1 MKSIL
6 LLPVDTG
13 LRHIGSS
20 ESTGRGENG
29 PHAFTCSVCGSTM
42 LLVNESDVLAVILER
57 VQTTD
62 PRVLLGPGDDLAE
75 VLVRDEDA
83 SLLVGVDQVVD
94 GLHVLASRTSW
105 DQIGGKAMRRAL
117 SDVAAMAG
125 KPLASVASV
134 VLPPNAIDADIK
146 ALCKGLHETAAEF
159 DAPLV
164 GGDVAIHRLPDHP
177 LSVSVT
183 VLATP
188 VPPGPVRRRGACNGD
203 LLVVTGRLGGSL
215 EDGGGGPHLDFT
227 PRISE
232 ALHLRGLFG
241 KGLHAM
247 IDISD
252 GLGRDAGRLAEAAGL
267 QTHIETERLPCRPAA
282 SIAAA
287 MGDGEDY
294 ELLMAVAED
303 VKVPDSVPG
312 VHGPCPLSI
321 IGHFAPNPTG
331 DDRRVVLFDEDGQKD
346 ASEYGWDHGQ

>member
-1 MKSIL
+1 
-6 LLPVDTG
+6 
-13 LRHIGSS
+13 
-20 ESTGRGENG
+20 
-29 PHAFTCSVCGSTM
+29 M
-42 LLVNESDVLAVILER
+42 LLVNESDVLAVIRER

-75 VLVRDEDA
+75 VLVGDEAA

-94 GLHVLASRTSW
+94 GLHVLAARVSW
-105 DQIGGKAMRRAL
+105 DRIGGKAMRRAL

-125 KPLASVASV
+125 TPLASVASV
-134 VLPPNAIDADIK
+134 VLPPNALDTDIK
-146 ALCKGLHETAAEF
+146 ALCKGLHETAAAF

-188 VPPGPVRRRGACNGD
+188 VPPGPVRRNGACDGD
-203 LLVVTGRLGGSL
+203 LLVVTGHLGGSL
-215 EDGGGGPHLDFT
+215 EDGGGGSHLDFT

-232 ALHLRGLFG
+232 ALHLRELFG

-267 QTHIETERLPCRPAA
+267 QAHIEAEKLPRRPAA

-294 ELLMAVAED
+294 ELLMAVAKDAE
-303 VKVPDSVPG
+303 VPDSVPG
-312 VHGPCPLSI
+312 DHGPCPLTV
-321 IGHFAPNPTG
+321 IGHFAPNPAG
-331 DDRRVVLFDEDGQKD
+331 DDRRVVVFGEDGQED
-346 ASEYGWDHGQ
+346 ASECGWDHGQ